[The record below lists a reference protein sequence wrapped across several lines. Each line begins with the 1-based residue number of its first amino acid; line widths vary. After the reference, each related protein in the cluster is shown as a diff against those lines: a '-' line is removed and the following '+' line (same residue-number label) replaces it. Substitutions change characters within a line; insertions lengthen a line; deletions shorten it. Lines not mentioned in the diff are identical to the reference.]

1 MGEAKRRKQRDVSY
15 GQFYQVRTTE
25 DIERHVEK
33 LSKDFSKKWHENLE
47 ATNGNLDEVTAR
59 LADRMQKELSCY
71 KAADRQVLTT
81 GLINMYAGEGEDYLE
96 MVLKQDD
103 AEDQAIVLIMFME
116 CLLKVLKPWLDEN
129 QKREVNNLLAQL
141 QG

>member
-1 MGEAKRRKQRDVSY
+1 
-15 GQFYQVRTTE
+15 
-25 DIERHVEK
+25 
-33 LSKDFSKKWHENLE
+33 
-47 ATNGNLDEVTAR
+47 
-59 LADRMQKELSCY
+59 
-71 KAADRQVLTT
+71 
-81 GLINMYAGEGEDYLE
+81 MYAGEGEDYLE